1 MANRAKRH
9 RSDKAEQKAANRG
22 GPRYITIPEEF
33 TQPDGSSIRLI
44 DPDSKRQE
52 EWREHI
58 ADLLEDAQEAGTPTD
73 ALQKVA
79 ELSRETRPM
88 VEQAGFIETLSWFV
102 KSWPFERDDK
112 GNLKNPA
119 TFDDNMKRA
128 EILHACRAPENGYLL
143 ISAEEFK
150 WLEDE
155 IQGEGPTA
163 FNGATDVELYNVIHA
178 AVDSQPK
185 VEAA

>member
-1 MANRAKRH
+1 MADRAKR
-9 RSDKAEQKAANRG
+9 RRGEKAEQKATNRG
-22 GPRYITIPEEF
+22 GPRYITIPKEF
-33 TQPDGSSIRLI
+33 TQPDGSSIRLV
-44 DPDSKRQE
+44 DSDTRRQA
-52 EWREHI
+52 EWRERI
-58 ADLLEDAQEAGTPTD
+58 TDLIEDAQEVGVSQD
-73 ALQKVA
+73 ALQKLV

-128 EILHACRAPENGYLL
+128 EILHACRAHENGYLL

-155 IQGEGPTA
+155 IQAEGPAA
-163 FNGATDVELYNVIHA
+163 FNGATDVELYNVIHK
-178 AVDSQPK
+178 AVDNQPK
-185 VEAA
+185 VEAT